1 MQQEN
6 LKKRN
11 EIKKAKQTVIGK
23 QMCTRG
29 KYTSFYRKKSNVKM
43 KKFVEKNEKALVFTY
58 KMQKN
63 ERETKKMKNG
73 EESYGERGKR

>member
-11 EIKKAKQTVIGK
+11 EIKNAQQTVIGK

-29 KYTSFYRKKSNVKM
+29 KHTSFYRKKSNVKM
-43 KKFVEKNEKALVFTY
+43 KKIVEKNEKTLVFTY
-58 KMQKN
+58 EMQN
-63 ERETKKMKNG
+63 V
-73 EESYGERGKR
+73 RGKTRK

>member
-29 KYTSFYRKKSNVKM
+29 KHPSFYRKKSNVKM
-43 KKFVEKNEKALVFTY
+43 KKFVEKNEKTLVFT
-58 KMQKN
+58 
-63 ERETKKMKNG
+63 
-73 EESYGERGKR
+73 

>member
-29 KYTSFYRKKSNVKM
+29 KHTSFYRKKSNVKI
-43 KKFVEKNEKALVFTY
+43 KKIVEQNEKTLVFAY
-58 KMQKN
+58 KMQN
-63 ERETKKMKNG
+63 V
-73 EESYGERGKR
+73 RGKTRK

>member
-29 KYTSFYRKKSNVKM
+29 KHTSFYRKKSNVKI
-43 KKFVEKNEKALVFTY
+43 KKIVEQNEKTLVFAY

-63 ERETKKMKNG
+63 YCITF
-73 EESYGERGKR
+73 

>member
-11 EIKKAKQTVIGK
+11 EIKKAKQTVIGE

-29 KYTSFYRKKSNVKM
+29 KHTSFYRKKSNVKM
-43 KKFVEKNEKALVFTY
+43 KKIVEKNEKTLVFTY
-58 KMQKN
+58 EMQN
-63 ERETKKMKNG
+63 V
-73 EESYGERGKR
+73 RGKTRK

>member
-43 KKFVEKNEKALVFTY
+43 KKFVEKNEKY
-58 KMQKN
+58 
-63 ERETKKMKNG
+63 ERENKKMKNG
-73 EESYGERGKR
+73 EGSYGERGKR

>member
-6 LKKRN
+6 LEKRN

-29 KYTSFYRKKSNVKM
+29 KHTDFI
-43 KKFVEKNEKALVFTY
+43 
-58 KMQKN
+58 
-63 ERETKKMKNG
+63 ERRVM
-73 EESYGERGKR
+73 

>member
-43 KKFVEKNEKALVFTY
+43 KKFVEKALVFTY
-58 KMQKN
+58 KMQN
-63 ERETKKMKNG
+63 M
-73 EESYGERGKR
+73 RGKTRK

>member
-43 KKFVEKNEKALVFTY
+43 KKFVEKNEKSLVFTY
-58 KMQKN
+58 KMQS
-63 ERETKKMKNG
+63 M
-73 EESYGERGKR
+73 RGKTRK

>member
-23 QMCTRG
+23 QMCTRW
-29 KYTSFYRKKSNVKM
+29 KHTSFYRKKSTVKM
-43 KKFVEKNEKALVFTY
+43 KIFVEKNEKKHLY
-58 KMQKN
+58 LLIKSKM
-63 ERETKKMKNG
+63 
-73 EESYGERGKR
+73 

>member
-11 EIKKAKQTVIGK
+11 EIKKAKQTVIGNIGK

-43 KKFVEKNEKALVFTY
+43 KKLVEKNEKTLVFTY
-58 KMQKN
+58 KMQN
-63 ERETKKMKNG
+63 V
-73 EESYGERGKR
+73 RGKTRK